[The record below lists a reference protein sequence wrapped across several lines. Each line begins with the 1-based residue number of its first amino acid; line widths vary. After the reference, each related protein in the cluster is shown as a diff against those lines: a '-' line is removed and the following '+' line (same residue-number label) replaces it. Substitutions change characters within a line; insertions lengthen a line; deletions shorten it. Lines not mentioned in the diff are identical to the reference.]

1 MDSSN
6 RGQILTELIIA
17 ITITAILAAI
27 GAQLIG
33 VSFYS
38 AGTSEDRQAA
48 SRLGEEVFEALRAI
62 TQGNTSSTQ
71 GWNRLYLPP
80 DGMGTASS
88 SKGTENFY
96 KILILN
102 NTWQIASGTESI
114 VLDDDEYARFFII
127 ENVSRDAT
135 SGNIQSTY
143 NISNDDPATQ
153 KVTVKISKTGALDFT
168 FVKYFTRYLNEST
181 AQTSWGSPGCGP
193 FSATSTQTNYCSETD
208 IDVNANCVGDSTC
221 FRLSPL

>member
-1 MDSSN
+1 MK
-6 RGQILTELIIA
+6 GQILTELIIA
-17 ITITAILAAI
+17 IGITAIVAAI

-48 SRLGEEVFEALRAI
+48 ARLSEEVFEALRAI

-80 DGMGTASS
+80 NGIGTASS
-88 SKGTENFY
+88 SKGAGNFY
-96 KILILN
+96 KIILADN
-102 NTWQIASGTESI
+102 IWQIASGTES
-114 VLDDDEYARFFII
+114 VLLGDKEYTRSFII

-135 SGNIQSTY
+135 TGGIQDVYTSA
-143 NISNDDPATQ
+143 NDDPATQ
-153 KVTVKISKTGALDFT
+153 KVTVTISRVNSPDFI

-181 AQTSWGSPGCGP
+181 AQTSWGSIDCNLT
-193 FSATSTQTNYCSETD
+193 SATSTPTTYCSKKDMDT
-208 IDVNANCVGDSTC
+208 NSGCVGGDGTC
-221 FRLSPL
+221 FRIHPSL

>member
-1 MDSSN
+1 MK
-6 RGQILTELIIA
+6 GQILTELIIA

-62 TQGNTSSTQ
+62 TQGNTTSTQ

-80 DGMGTASS
+80 DGTGNASS
-88 SKGTENFY
+88 SKGAANFY
-96 KILILN
+96 KVLILE
-102 NTWQIASGTESI
+102 NTWQIASGTENI
-114 VLDDDEYARFFII
+114 VLDSDEYVRFFII

-135 SGNIQSTY
+135 SGNIDSNY
-143 NISNDDPATQ
+143 NSANEDPATQ
-153 KVTVKISKTGALDFT
+153 KVIVKISKTNAPDFT

-181 AQTSWGSPGCGP
+181 AQTSWQTNNCSASPVG
-193 FSATSTQTNYCSETD
+193 ATSSPTIYCNTD
-208 IDVNANCVGDSTC
+208 NKINANTGCVDDLTC